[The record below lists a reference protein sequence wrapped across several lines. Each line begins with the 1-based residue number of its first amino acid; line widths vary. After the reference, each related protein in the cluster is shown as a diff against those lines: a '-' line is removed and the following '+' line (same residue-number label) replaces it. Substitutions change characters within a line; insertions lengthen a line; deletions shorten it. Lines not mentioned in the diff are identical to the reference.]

1 MTFWYSDRQ
10 WAGLITMVV
19 ALGISPVLGAAEVKD
34 SLEVVSG
41 TNRSAAQTQ
50 EKIDQLS
57 RETRDLLEEYRKL
70 KDGSEYQAAYTREL
84 EQLDQAQQAQ
94 IEDLQRQISQARI
107 TRQRIVPLMRSMA
120 DALEKFVVL
129 DLPFHQEARIGA
141 VLQLKQRLGEP
152 SLSVAAKFRLLLEAY
167 QLEQSYGDKVEAWRG
182 PLQFEGEQLSV
193 EYLRVGRVALYF
205 QSLDGESSGYWD
217 AAGQAWQ
224 ALDPDYNRSLA
235 QAMRVARNLTAPQ
248 LLQLPMPGPGS
259 ES

>member
-1 MTFWYSDRQ
+1 MYWPDKTLFQRLILIVLVLPM
-10 WAGLITMVV
+10 AGALYAAGVEDSLDVV
-19 ALGISPVLGAAEVKD
+19 AT
-34 SLEVVSG
+34 
-41 TNRSAAQTQ
+41 TNRSAAASQ
-50 EKIDQLS
+50 EKIDQVS

-70 KDGSEYQAAYTREL
+70 EEGSEYQAAYTREL
-84 EQLDQAQQAQ
+84 QELEGTQLQQLEELREQ
-94 IEDLQRQISQARI
+94 IVQARI

-129 DLPFHQEARIGA
+129 DLPFHQEERIGA

-167 QLEQSYGDKVEAWRG
+167 QLEQGYGDKVEAWRG

>member
-94 IEDLQRQISQARI
+94 IEELRALVCRDRPQAI
-107 TRQRIVPLMRSMA
+107 ECS
-120 DALEKFVVL
+120 
-129 DLPFHQEARIGA
+129 
-141 VLQLKQRLGEP
+141 
-152 SLSVAAKFRLLLEAY
+152 
-167 QLEQSYGDKVEAWRG
+167 
-182 PLQFEGEQLSV
+182 
-193 EYLRVGRVALYF
+193 
-205 QSLDGESSGYWD
+205 
-217 AAGQAWQ
+217 
-224 ALDPDYNRSLA
+224 
-235 QAMRVARNLTAPQ
+235 
-248 LLQLPMPGPGS
+248 
-259 ES
+259 